1 MLGEALYKDLQGCYK
16 FLSWKKSRF
25 REVQA
30 LSWGRELDLEV
41 WVLSTISTSVEEHWP
56 SLCILGLTKSH
67 SFIGLLCLVSAVWAC
82 ESCKCIFYK
91 SNPIFSVLRE
101 HTIYSSEFFDEGGA
115 FFFFPT
121 FIISVSFICFLDWR
135 FYTHY
140 FFWSGV
146 LQVFVQH
153 LILILYK
160 LIVGMVS

>member
-1 MLGEALYKDLQGCYK
+1 MWGEAPYKDLQGCYK

-56 SLCILGLTKSH
+56 SLCILGFSKSH
-67 SFIGLLCLVSAVWAC
+67 SFIGPLCLVSSVWAW

-101 HTIYSSEFFDEGGA
+101 HTIYSSESFDEVRA
-115 FFFFPT
+115 FFFF
-121 FIISVSFICFLDWR
+121 FNFNNICLIYMLSRQEVLYILFFLK
-135 FYTHY
+135 
-140 FFWSGV
+140 WS
-146 LQVFVQH
+146 LASICPAFDPDS
-153 LILILYK
+153 L
-160 LIVGMVS
+160 

>member
-1 MLGEALYKDLQGCYK
+1 MLGEAPYKDLQGCYK

-56 SLCILGLTKSH
+56 SLCILGFSKSH
-67 SFIGLLCLVSAVWAC
+67 SFIGPLCLVSSVWAW

-101 HTIYSSEFFDEGGA
+101 HTIYSSESFDEVRA
-115 FFFFPT
+115 FFFFFNFNNICLIYMLSRQEVLYT
-121 FIISVSFICFLDWR
+121 FFLKWSLASICPAFDPDSL
-135 FYTHY
+135 
-140 FFWSGV
+140 
-146 LQVFVQH
+146 
-153 LILILYK
+153 
-160 LIVGMVS
+160 

>member
-1 MLGEALYKDLQGCYK
+1 MLGEAPYKDLQGCYK

-56 SLCILGLTKSH
+56 SLCILGFSKSH
-67 SFIGLLCLVSAVWAC
+67 SFIGPLCLVSSVWAW

-101 HTIYSSEFFDEGGA
+101 HTIYSSESFDEVRA
-115 FFFFPT
+115 FFFF
-121 FIISVSFICFLDWR
+121 FNFNNICLIYMLSRQEVLYTLFFLK
-135 FYTHY
+135 
-140 FFWSGV
+140 WS
-146 LQVFVQH
+146 LASICPAFDPDS
-153 LILILYK
+153 L
-160 LIVGMVS
+160 